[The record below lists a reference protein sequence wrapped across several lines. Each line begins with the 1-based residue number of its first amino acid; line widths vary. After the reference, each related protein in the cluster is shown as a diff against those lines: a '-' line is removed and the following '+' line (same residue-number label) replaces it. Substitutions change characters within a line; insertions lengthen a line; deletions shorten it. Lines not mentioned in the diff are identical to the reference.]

1 MIFFGFYNVICH
13 KIKKNSKNIILNWN
27 KDTLRMV
34 GYLFVTFYFISDW
47 FPIDRYPYCQIHG
60 CVTLNE
66 QPSNLKTIKKT
77 ENQMNVLYI
86 YFMNGNTMQLDIE
99 LNIFKLSNK
108 T

>member
-1 MIFFGFYNVICH
+1 
-13 KIKKNSKNIILNWN
+13 
-27 KDTLRMV
+27 MV

-47 FPIDRYPYCQIHG
+47 FPIDRYPYCQING

-86 YFMNGNTMQLDIE
+86 YFMNGNTIQLDIE